1 MAWDDAKKALAV
13 ELYKKEMAKLDS
25 DEQKALATTE
35 IVAEIA
41 EELGETVNGTRM
53 ILQRAEVYIK
63 KPAGTSSS
71 AKVASAKAEGAKRVS
86 KADAVQ
92 DLTNAIS
99 AIDPELVDEE
109 ILSKLTGKAAAYFA
123 SILLK
128 VGN

>member
-1 MAWDDAKKALAV
+1 MAWDDAKKSRAV
-13 ELYKKEMAKLDS
+13 ELYEKEMTKLDN

-53 ILQRAEVYIK
+53 ILQRAGVYIK

-109 ILSKLTGKAAAYFA
+109 ILSKLTGKAAAYFTT
-123 SILLK
+123 ILLK

>member
-1 MAWDDAKKALAV
+1 MAWDDAKKARAV
-13 ELYKKEMAKLDS
+13 ELYEKEMTKLDN
-25 DEQKALATTE
+25 DEQRALATTE

-53 ILQRAEVYIK
+53 ILQRAGVYIK

-109 ILSKLTGKAAAYFA
+109 ILSKLTGKAAAYFTT
-123 SILLK
+123 ILLK